1 MLQGFYYLSIPIQS
15 IFSGSHPILI
25 SLSFLSLSV
34 SEMRDE
40 TTRSLRSLNLWWK
53 DEERLSIPWRDR
65 PSSAHP
71 SSRYTLLSSA
81 TRRVTSVVR
90 SEWGADGERVTTIP
104 SHSLPT
110 HDGLFLHFTSLR
122 VERPSW
128 VRQRSGVEWRGLV
141 SFLSHLILTVF
152 GWGECNE
159 PSPPLVTHSL
169 ML

>member
-1 MLQGFYYLSIPIQS
+1 
-15 IFSGSHPILI
+15 
-25 SLSFLSLSV
+25 
-34 SEMRDE
+34 MRDE

-128 VRQRSGVEWRGLV
+128 VRQRSGVNEEGFTYSIRSVVPSLPLHSWRGNRGWKQPGRDHFIKV
-141 SFLSHLILTVF
+141 LICWVNSGP
-152 GWGECNE
+152 GWSRNE
-159 PSPPLVTHSL
+159 GSCQTKNL
-169 ML
+169 